1 MKSNLVPS
9 SGQVVRD
16 SLVTSYDGPL
26 TDTFIQYLLSM
37 FGLSSISLPLSLSQ
51 GPPLHHSLSAE
62 FNESSH
68 RTNQSTT
75 FSPHLTADGQAESTY
90 AKSFTD
96 TGEWRVS
103 RVFLFPVMPLTELTI
118 PDLILDIFLSSSQND
133 NIPYSFSASLL
144 LKSGFLISFLSRLP
158 GVRHQDGHCWSSQA
172 SPLFSQP
179 ILNKVLTKPQRQ
191 LFGDG
196 IFSCSIKVC
205 IV

>member
-1 MKSNLVPS
+1 MDL
-9 SGQVVRD
+9 
-16 SLVTSYDGPL
+16 SL
-26 TDTFIQYLLSM
+26 ILS
-37 FGLSSISLPLSLSQ
+37 FNISFQCLACQAYHCHCHSAQPGSSITPRPV
-51 GPPLHHSLSAE
+51 GRI
-62 FNESSH
+62 NESSH

-158 GVRHQDGHCWSSQA
+158 RVRHQDGHC
-172 SPLFSQP
+172 
-179 ILNKVLTKPQRQ
+179 
-191 LFGDG
+191 
-196 IFSCSIKVC
+196 
-205 IV
+205 

>member
-1 MKSNLVPS
+1 MM
-9 SGQVVRD
+9 D
-16 SLVTSYDGPL
+16 
-26 TDTFIQYLLSM
+26 
-37 FGLSSISLPLSLSQ
+37 LSLILSFNISFQ
-51 GPPLHHSLSAE
+51 CLACQAYHCHCHSARVLHYTTHCLGRI
-62 FNESSH
+62 NESSH
-68 RTNQSTT
+68 RTNQSLT

-158 GVRHQDGHCWSSQA
+158 RVRHQDGHC
-172 SPLFSQP
+172 
-179 ILNKVLTKPQRQ
+179 
-191 LFGDG
+191 
-196 IFSCSIKVC
+196 
-205 IV
+205 